1 MITVEQAAGGLSRYL
16 DAEVMPH
23 LPSGRGLLLGTA
35 AALYIRRAPE
45 IVREL
50 AARPS
55 VKLLGIIDEQNN
67 IDLDALYNAAL
78 PQVKGTLEVKLPF
91 VGGLTFDRTEVDK
104 LYRYM
109 KGEM

>member
-1 MITVEQAAGGLSRYL
+1 MKEIVKNRKWVKWAAAGFLT
-16 DAEVMPH
+16 VM
-23 LPSGRGLLLGTA
+23 LILTFFSNT
-35 AALYIRRAPE
+35 IM
-45 IVREL
+45 
-50 AARPS
+50 
-55 VKLLGIIDEQNN
+55 
-67 IDLDALYNAAL
+67 NAAL